1 MNNIPSIYTIMMDHL
16 NKTSMTQYIA
26 WSNNPLKYNHIDL
39 DQNQPDNLNM
49 FDNDKQFTF
58 KNYRNINQLRA
69 PAVQFCQNTAIGDM
83 QSAMPRAM
91 PRAMQSAMQSAAIC
105 DRHGGEQNKIK
116 KQNINLPVSCGAV
129 LYTTDPHGQLGVIL
143 GVERTESYGYLPFKG
158 RPEDNETYEQAAI
171 REVYEETCGLVRVDH
186 IDLCHQ
192 FATTHKR
199 YFIGLI
205 KVPYDI
211 IEKFKIKRA
220 QETRIVNMEKIKIKF
235 FPLNQIHNHEI
246 HPLSRL
252 SIKFWRS
259 QILKN

>member
-1 MNNIPSIYTIMMDHL
+1 MMDNL

-26 WSNNPLKYNHIDL
+26 WSNNPLKYSHIDL
-39 DQNQPDNLNM
+39 NQNQPDNLNM
-49 FDNDKQFTF
+49 FDTDKQFTF
-58 KNYRNINQLRA
+58 KNYHNINQLRA
-69 PAVQFCQNTAIGDM
+69 PAVQFCQNPAICAM
-83 QSAMPRAM
+83 Q
-91 PRAMQSAMQSAAIC
+91 QSAMQQSAMQQSNMPS
-105 DRHGGEQNKIK
+105 DMQGEQNKIK

-158 RPEDNETYEQAAI
+158 QPEDNETYEQAAI
-171 REVYEETCGLVRVDH
+171 REVYEETCGLVHVDH

-211 IEKFKIKRA
+211 IEKFEIKRA

-235 FPLNQIHNHEI
+235 FPLNQMHNHEI